1 MKTTQSTMT
10 SKIQLFATIIFSVLF
25 FGAKAQE
32 KQAAYPI
39 IVKYKSS
46 TTSEAVSI
54 ENEKMFNGWKLNDK
68 VENFEKI
75 TFQNSD
81 GIFRITATSEKDQQ
95 EMLNSLK
102 ENRLVEYAEIDG
114 LGNAHGEEKV
124 VPSDNQYYKQ
134 WAFQNNGNIPFAA
147 SKTGADI
154 EMEKAWKIEQGDSSV
169 VVAILDSG
177 VKTDHL
183 EFSGRI
189 WKNYAEIPNNG
200 VDDDNN
206 GYIDDIQGWN
216 FADGSNEVNDD
227 SGHGTNI
234 ASIIGANGNNGIGF
248 SGVDWNCKLMV
259 LKVLKNDVGY
269 YSWWASSIYYA
280 VDNGANV
287 INMSL
292 GGDVESQA
300 LNEAIQYALD
310 RNVVVVVSMGNK
322 NSDNISYP
330 SNYPGVIA
338 VGATNPDDSR
348 TKSFFWSSS
357 SGSNYGEHISV
368 VAPGN
373 FIYGL
378 SYKNNTEFD
387 TYFGGTSQS
396 AAFVSGL
403 ASLLIAQTPTI
414 TYKEV
419 KELIEKTAN
428 DLVGDQNE
436 DLVGRDNY
444 YGNGRINAYEA
455 LLVNAPIPFELK
467 EEDINVY
474 PNPSNGVFSMNYPEE
489 VETVTICNAMGVKI
503 NEFVAK
509 DLNGTQI
516 TTDVNGYVFL
526 IFKYQEQVVTKK
538 VVLIN

>member
-1 MKTTQSTMT
+1 
-10 SKIQLFATIIFSVLF
+10 
-25 FGAKAQE
+25 
-32 KQAAYPI
+32 
-39 IVKYKSS
+39 
-46 TTSEAVSI
+46 
-54 ENEKMFNGWKLNDK
+54 
-68 VENFEKI
+68 
-75 TFQNSD
+75 
-81 GIFRITATSEKDQQ
+81 
-95 EMLNSLK
+95 
-102 ENRLVEYAEIDG
+102 
-114 LGNAHGEEKV
+114 V

-310 RNVVVVVSMGNK
+310 RNVVVIVSMGNK

-348 TKSFFWSSS
+348 TTSFFWSST

-414 TYKEV
+414 THKEV

-428 DLVGDQNE
+428 DRVGDQKE

-467 EEDINVY
+467 EEDVNVY

-503 NEFVAK
+503 NEFAAK

-516 TTDVNGYVFL
+516 ATDVNGYVLL

>member
-1 MKTTQSTMT
+1 MT
-10 SKIQLFATIIFSVLF
+10 SKIQLFATFIFIVLF

-32 KQAAYPI
+32 IQGSFPI
-39 IVKYKSS
+39 LVKFKSS
-46 TTSEAVSI
+46 TSYYAASA
-54 ENEKMFNGWKLNDK
+54 ENEKMLNELKLNGK
-68 VENFEKI
+68 VENLEKF
-75 TFQNSD
+75 TFHNRNN
-81 GIFRITATSEKDQQ
+81 IVRLTATSEIDQQ
-95 EMLNSLK
+95 EILNVLK
-102 ENRLVEYAEIDG
+102 ENRLVEYAEIDA
-114 LGNAHGEEKV
+114 LGNAHGESKV

-134 WAFQNNGNIPFAA
+134 WAFQNNGNIPFTV

-154 EMEKAWKIEQGDSSV
+154 QMEKAWEIEQGDSNV
-169 VVAILDSG
+169 IVAILDSG
-177 VKTDHL
+177 VKTDHP
-183 EFSGRI
+183 EFNGRI

-234 ASIIGANGNNGIGF
+234 ASIIGANGNNGIGY
-248 SGVDWNCKLMV
+248 SGIDWNCKLMV

-269 YSWWASSIYYA
+269 YSWWANSIYYA

-292 GGDVESQA
+292 GGDIESQA

-310 RNVVVVVSMGNK
+310 HNVVVVVSMGNN

-348 TKSFFWSSS
+348 TTSFFWSST
-357 SGSNYGEHISV
+357 SGSNYGNHISV

-373 FIYGL
+373 YIYGL
-378 SYKNNTEFD
+378 SNKNNTEFN

-414 TYKEV
+414 TQKDV

-428 DLVGDQNE
+428 DRVGNQKE
-436 DLVGRDNY
+436 DIVGWDNY
-444 YGNGRINAYEA
+444 YGNGRINAFEA
-455 LLVNAPIPFELK
+455 LAVHHEDAFVLYEEDLLVFPNPAIDFVTINFPIETEFIQVFNSFGVKVFEHTNNHQIEETITLK
-467 EEDINVY
+467 E
-474 PNPSNGVFSMNYPEE
+474 NGVF
-489 VETVTICNAMGVKI
+489 
-503 NEFVAK
+503 FV
-509 DLNGTQI
+509 
-516 TTDVNGYVFL
+516 
-526 IFKYQEQVVTKK
+526 QVSARGQKVSKK
-538 VVLIN
+538 VVLI

>member
-1 MKTTQSTMT
+1 MNANNYAMTTKTH
-10 SKIQLFATIIFSVLF
+10 LLATLIFSILF
-25 FGAKAQE
+25 FGLRAQE
-32 KQAAYPI
+32 SITSQSI
-39 IVKYKSS
+39 IVKFKSS
-46 TTSEAVSI
+46 NIST
-54 ENEKMFNGWKLNDK
+54 NEVLEKRNFLNDWRLK
-68 VENFEKI
+68 GQIKK
-75 TFQNSD
+75 SD
-81 GIFRITATSEKDQQ
+81 NLTYHYGANLLRLTAASEKDQL
-95 EMLNSLK
+95 EMLNVLR
-102 ENRLVEYAEIDG
+102 ENNTVEYAEIDVI
-114 LGNAHGEEKV
+114 GNAHGEEKV

-134 WAFQNNGNIPFAA
+134 WAFQNNGNIPFTA

-154 EMEKAWKIEQGDSSV
+154 EMEKAWKIEQGDSNI

-177 VKTDHL
+177 VKTDHP
-183 EFSGRI
+183 EFSGRLWI
-189 WKNYAEIPNNG
+189 NHSEIADNG
-200 VDDDNN
+200 IDDDNN
-206 GYIDDIQGWN
+206 GYIDDIRGWN

-259 LKVLKNDVGY
+259 LKVLKNDIGY
-269 YSWWASSIYYA
+269 YSWWVSSIYYA

-330 SNYPGVIA
+330 SNYLGVIA

-348 TKSFFWSSS
+348 TTSFFWSSV

-378 SYKNNTEFD
+378 SNKNNTEFD

-414 TYKEV
+414 THKEV

-428 DLVGDQNE
+428 DRVGDQKE

-467 EEDINVY
+467 EEDLLVF
-474 PNPSNGVFSMNYPEE
+474 PNPAIDFIIVRFPSETELIQVFNSFGVKVLERRNNDEIEDSIIFDENGVF
-489 VETVTICNAMGVKI
+489 
-503 NEFVAK
+503 FV
-509 DLNGTQI
+509 
-516 TTDVNGYVFL
+516 
-526 IFKYQEQVVTKK
+526 QVSARGQKVSKK
-538 VVLIN
+538 VVLL

>member
-1 MKTTQSTMT
+1 MKTTQTTMT
-10 SKIQLFATIIFSVLF
+10 SKIQLFATIIFIVLF
-25 FGAKAQE
+25 SGAKAQE

-46 TTSEAVSI
+46 TTSEAVST
-54 ENEKMFNGWKLNDK
+54 ENEKMLNGWKLNDK
-68 VENFEKI
+68 VGNFEKF

-310 RNVVVVVSMGNK
+310 RNVVVIVSMGNK

-348 TKSFFWSSS
+348 TTSFFWSST

-373 FIYGL
+373 YIYGL
-378 SYKNNTEFD
+378 SNKNNTEFD

-414 TYKEV
+414 THKEV

-428 DLVGDQNE
+428 DRVGDQKE

-444 YGNGRINAYEA
+444 YGNGRINAFEA
-455 LLVNAPIPFELK
+455 LAVHHEDAFVLN
-467 EEDINVY
+467 EEDLLVF
-474 PNPSNGVFSMNYPEE
+474 PNPAIDFITIHFPLETELIQVFNSF
-489 VETVTICNAMGVKI
+489 GVKVYERRNNAQI
-503 NEFVAK
+503 EESITLDENGIFFV
-509 DLNGTQI
+509 
-516 TTDVNGYVFL
+516 
-526 IFKYQEQVVTKK
+526 QVSARGQKVSKK
-538 VVLIN
+538 VVIL

>member
-1 MKTTQSTMT
+1 
-10 SKIQLFATIIFSVLF
+10 
-25 FGAKAQE
+25 
-32 KQAAYPI
+32 
-39 IVKYKSS
+39 
-46 TTSEAVSI
+46 
-54 ENEKMFNGWKLNDK
+54 
-68 VENFEKI
+68 
-75 TFQNSD
+75 
-81 GIFRITATSEKDQQ
+81 
-95 EMLNSLK
+95 
-102 ENRLVEYAEIDG
+102 
-114 LGNAHGEEKV
+114 
-124 VPSDNQYYKQ
+124 
-134 WAFQNNGNIPFAA
+134 
-147 SKTGADI
+147 
-154 EMEKAWKIEQGDSSV
+154 MEKAWKIEQGDSSV

-310 RNVVVVVSMGNK
+310 RNVVVIVSMGNK

-348 TKSFFWSSS
+348 TTSFFWSST

-414 TYKEV
+414 THKEV

-428 DLVGDQNE
+428 DRVGDQKE

-467 EEDINVY
+467 EEDVNVY

-503 NEFVAK
+503 NEFAAK

-516 TTDVNGYVFL
+516 TTDVNGYVLL

>member
-1 MKTTQSTMT
+1 
-10 SKIQLFATIIFSVLF
+10 
-25 FGAKAQE
+25 
-32 KQAAYPI
+32 
-39 IVKYKSS
+39 
-46 TTSEAVSI
+46 
-54 ENEKMFNGWKLNDK
+54 
-68 VENFEKI
+68 
-75 TFQNSD
+75 
-81 GIFRITATSEKDQQ
+81 
-95 EMLNSLK
+95 
-102 ENRLVEYAEIDG
+102 
-114 LGNAHGEEKV
+114 
-124 VPSDNQYYKQ
+124 
-134 WAFQNNGNIPFAA
+134 
-147 SKTGADI
+147 
-154 EMEKAWKIEQGDSSV
+154 
-169 VVAILDSG
+169 
-177 VKTDHL
+177 
-183 EFSGRI
+183 
-189 WKNYAEIPNNG
+189 
-200 VDDDNN
+200 
-206 GYIDDIQGWN
+206 
-216 FADGSNEVNDD
+216 
-227 SGHGTNI
+227 
-234 ASIIGANGNNGIGF
+234 
-248 SGVDWNCKLMV
+248 MV

-310 RNVVVVVSMGNK
+310 RNVVVIVSMGNK

-348 TKSFFWSSS
+348 TTSFFWSST

-414 TYKEV
+414 THKEV

-428 DLVGDQNE
+428 DRVGDQKE

-444 YGNGRINAYEA
+444 YGNGRINAFDA
-455 LLVNAPIPFELK
+455 LAVHHDDAFILHD
-467 EEDINVY
+467 EDLFVF
-474 PNPSNGVFSMNYPEE
+474 PNPAIDFITIHFPLETELIQVFNSFGVKVYERRNNAQIEESITLDEKGVF
-489 VETVTICNAMGVKI
+489 
-503 NEFVAK
+503 FV
-509 DLNGTQI
+509 QI
-516 TTDVNGYVFL
+516 TARSQKVS
-526 IFKYQEQVVTKK
+526 KK
-538 VVLIN
+538 VVLI

>member
-46 TTSEAVSI
+46 TTSEAVST
-54 ENEKMFNGWKLNDK
+54 ENEKMLNGWKLNDK
-68 VENFEKI
+68 VGNFEKF

-81 GIFRITATSEKDQQ
+81 GIYRITATSEKDQQ

-114 LGNAHGEEKV
+114 LGNAQGEEKV

-216 FADGSNEVNDD
+216 FADGSNDVNDD

-348 TKSFFWSSS
+348 TTSFFWSSA

-414 TYKEV
+414 THKEV

-428 DLVGDQNE
+428 DRVGDQKE
-436 DLVGRDNY
+436 DIVGRDNY

-455 LLVNAPIPFELK
+455 LAVHHEDAFVLN
-467 EEDINVY
+467 EEDLLVF
-474 PNPSNGVFSMNYPEE
+474 PNPAIDFITIHFPLETELIQVFNSFGVKVFEHRNSDQIEESITLDENGVF
-489 VETVTICNAMGVKI
+489 
-503 NEFVAK
+503 FV
-509 DLNGTQI
+509 
-516 TTDVNGYVFL
+516 
-526 IFKYQEQVVTKK
+526 QVSARGQKVSKK
-538 VVLIN
+538 VVIL